1 MNIRV
6 IPIEV
11 REKAERHIMG
21 KTYQSGKQQ
30 VWALLSEAGLG
41 DIPTD
46 EFPQRVKEA
55 KKAVMDRLGE
65 LLESTTDVKERD
77 SAACSLAT
85 LKKLETALQRRG
97 SPHTAD
103 CVDDSK
109 F

>member
-6 IPIEV
+6 IPSGV
-11 REKAERHIMG
+11 REEAERYIMG
-21 KTYQSGKQQ
+21 KAYQSGKQQ
-30 VWALLSEAGLG
+30 VWSLLSEAGLV

-46 EFPQRVKEA
+46 EFSERVKEA

-65 LLESTTDVKERD
+65 LLESTSDIEERD

-97 SPHTAD
+97 TNRTAD
-103 CVDDSK
+103 
-109 F
+109 